1 MLGVRGRR
9 SDDFNMPN
17 LVYRNLTSDK
27 KYNSKF
33 FEIILVGAIKELKL
47 ADKKVGLS
55 VNLVGEGK
63 IRELNTKYR
72 NKNKATDFLSFPMAS
87 KLEIGPA
94 CRSGRNWKL
103 EIPKSNT
110 EVLDLGDIFIC
121 LSFAKNE
128 AKSENI
134 SIERKLAQ
142 LVVHGFLHLLGYDH
156 EKSEKDAKK
165 MFGLENKILN

>member
-1 MLGVRGRR
+1 
-9 SDDFNMPN
+9 MPN

-63 IRELNTKYR
+63 IRELNKKYR
-72 NKNKATDFLSFPMAS
+72 NKNKISDVLSFPMAS
-87 KLEIGPA
+87 
-94 CRSGRNWKL
+94 KL

-121 LSFAKNE
+121 LSFAKKE
-128 AKSENI
+128 AKGENVDI
-134 SIERKLAQ
+134 DTKLRQ
-142 LVVHGFLHLLGYDH
+142 LAVHGFLHLLGYDH
-156 EKSEKDAKK
+156 EVSKDDADK
-165 MFGLENKILN
+165 MFKLESRILRRIEVG

>member
-1 MLGVRGRR
+1 
-9 SDDFNMPN
+9 MPN

-63 IRELNTKYR
+63 IRELNKKYR
-72 NKNKATDFLSFPMAS
+72 NKNKISDVLSFPMAS
-87 KLEIGPA
+87 
-94 CRSGRNWKL
+94 KL